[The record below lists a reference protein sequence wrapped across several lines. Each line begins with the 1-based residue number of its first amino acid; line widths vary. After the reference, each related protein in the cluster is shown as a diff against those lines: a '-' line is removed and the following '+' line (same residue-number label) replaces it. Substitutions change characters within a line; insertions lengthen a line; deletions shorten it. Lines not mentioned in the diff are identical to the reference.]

1 MQHIFVHSILR
12 ENARKGLVAGFLQ
25 HNARRERDQ
34 TEDVVAEVV
43 EIQSS
48 ESRDRGDDREEQNL
62 PRDWYPF
69 DPYAL
74 PQSKKFVEDCFVE
87 YMPSDE
93 EDEEMA
99 SDEEE
104 SGSDDEM
111 SEDDVIFA

>member
-74 PQSKKFVEDCFVE
+74 PRSKKFVEDCFVE